1 MKECSKKC
9 YLLNKN
15 IQDAIVFFLLSI
27 FIAAYAL
34 FNHYSSK
41 KIEWKTSPYLFPILI
56 AIFIALISLSLLN
69 DGIKEIKSKVKSI
82 NKTPVQWKDVF
93 FTIAVS
99 IAYYRIMVF
108 ISFIPATILF
118 LASMFVYLREGRI
131 WLIALISFI
140 CSFSIY
146 GIFAVL
152 LNVMLP

>member
-1 MKECSKKC
+1 MKECSKKR

-15 IQDAIVFFLLSI
+15 IQDAILFFLLSI
-27 FIAAYAL
+27 FMVVYAL

-41 KIEWKTSPYLFPILI
+41 KIEWKISPYLFPILI
-56 AIFIALISLSLLN
+56 AIFIAFISFSLLN
-69 DGIKEIKSKVKSI
+69 DGIKEIKSKGKGI
-82 NKTPVQWKDVF
+82 QKTPAQWKDVL
-93 FTIAVS
+93 FTIVAS
-99 IAYYRIMVF
+99 ITYYRIMAF

-118 LASMFVYLREGRI
+118 LVSMFVHLKEGRI
-131 WLIALISFI
+131 WLIALISII